1 MFEQHVPGVPWAI
14 PGQSSTNRGVAL
26 DLSLTSR
33 FGDGGYRAFGAH
45 YEELADTN
53 RIVMSVQTIA
63 SQIFAV
69 LIDTLTVYLAPVYP
83 GDKQLG
89 VVYHLC
95 KGGED
100 RAPPPSLQGLRI
112 LNLRTASNN
121 SSSLGWLPPKASKP
135 ERAQW
140 AARKLRTLR
149 PQIMTQLACTPIRR
163 RRRFGP
169 RPAHPRR
176 RNY

>member
-1 MFEQHVPGVPWAI
+1 MGSEMCI
-14 PGQSSTNRGVAL
+14 RDRSSTLRGVAL

-53 RIVMSVQTIA
+53 RIVMSVQPIA

-69 LIDTLTVYLAPVYP
+69 LIDTLTVYLAPIFP

-89 VVYHLC
+89 VVYHMC

-100 RAPPPSLQGLRI
+100 RASPPSLQGLRI
-112 LNLRTASNN
+112 LNLRTVSNS
-121 SSSLGWLPPKASKP
+121 SSSLGWLPPKASS
-135 ERAQW
+135 
-140 AARKLRTLR
+140 
-149 PQIMTQLACTPIRR
+149 RR
-163 RRRFGP
+163 GRSGQHASCALSGRR
-169 RPAHPRR
+169 
-176 RNY
+176 